1 MLAHPSTELVARAP
15 CQLRRAHAR
24 SVRAARARLRQQRR
38 LEVDKTR
45 KRGVQTGGPPGAL
58 ESRPRWLF
66 FSRRRLPLTVV
77 NWGSMFK
84 LNQVGSNPIS
94 GCRGRTQGARV
105 TNSSKPFFFPS
116 LFFSSSSS
124 SSSFSSSFTRALLF
138 FFLLLFFLLFFSGA
152 RTKGSPQGRGL
163 GRSPRSQTVHHG
175 EEEKHVKHDSK

>member
-138 FFLLLFFLLFFSGA
+138 LFLPLFFSGWGGGGGA
-152 RTKGSPQGRGL
+152 KQKAPRRGGVWGGAPGL
-163 GRSPRSQTVHHG
+163 KRFTTVR
-175 EEEKHVKHDSK
+175 KKNT